1 MCVALKRVDIIYA
14 RACEPVLAVVGTGG
28 AFVRAAARH
37 GRACRVRLEEP
48 APPAAVVVFVEPV
61 NVLFWHADVRRVR
74 SRGRKSLE
82 DLDAMLQERQWS
94 SHLQNP
100 ETAARR
106 RRLLGAVVAGQRDGP
121 GRVDAAGAAAAAPS
135 SMGSLSSSV
144 GIICE
149 AAGRFRPITP
159 LWATIERRT
168 IVSKSCL
175 SRAWLM
181 MPSKCMRLTPGWS
194 SVV

>member
-1 MCVALKRVDIIYA
+1 
-14 RACEPVLAVVGTGG
+14 
-28 AFVRAAARH
+28 
-37 GRACRVRLEEP
+37 
-48 APPAAVVVFVEPV
+48 
-61 NVLFWHADVRRVR
+61 
-74 SRGRKSLE
+74 
-82 DLDAMLQERQWS
+82 MLQERQWA
-94 SHLQNP
+94 SHLQTP

-135 SMGSLSSSV
+135 SMGSSSSSV

-175 SRAWLM
+175 TRAWLM
-181 MPSKCMRLTPGWS
+181 LPPKCMCLTPGCC
-194 SVV
+194 